1 MRLRNLC
8 AATAIFTKQPVIPV
22 SVSPSIII
30 FLPCWGSVA
39 TQVLYHQV
47 QRSSRTNSNADRSA
61 RFYSGYSAS
70 SYPNPGYDSELLL
83 HAAICVGSGPSPGP
97 ATVALRVGQQ
107 PDLTCLKLFIHL
119 PFSHSFHK
127 YHLLCFLITKHQ
139 PTDRPPEASSGAKP
153 TLPVPYHR

>member
-8 AATAIFTKQPVIPV
+8 AAIFTKQPVIPV

-30 FLPCWGSVA
+30 SLPCWGSVR

-47 QRSSRTNSNADRSA
+47 QRSRRTNSSADRSA

-97 ATVALRVGQQ
+97 ATVALRESSVAQQ
-107 PDLTCLKLFIHL
+107 PDLTCLKLFIRL
-119 PFSHSFHK
+119 PFSHSFQQTPFT
-127 YHLLCFLITKHQ
+127 LLPNYQTTVRQK
-139 PTDRPPEASSGAKP
+139 PPLKP
-153 TLPVPYHR
+153 TLPRTYHR